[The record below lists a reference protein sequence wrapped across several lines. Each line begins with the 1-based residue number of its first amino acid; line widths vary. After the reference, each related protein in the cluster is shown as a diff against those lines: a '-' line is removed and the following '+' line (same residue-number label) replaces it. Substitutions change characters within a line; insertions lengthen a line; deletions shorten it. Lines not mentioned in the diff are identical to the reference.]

1 MDKNTKQDSNVK
13 EESKVKELM
22 SKVLNKEVIM
32 YLIFGVLTTVVSL
45 AVYYICINTFLNP
58 ENGVQLQVANIISWI
73 AGVLFAYFT
82 NRKYVFESNES
93 NKIREF
99 CKFTG
104 SRIITL
110 LLDMVTMFVGVT
122 CLHGND
128 KIMKLIS
135 QVLVTVGNYIFS
147 KIFVFKK

>member
-1 MDKNTKQDSNVK
+1 MKKEVESSGTKSNK
-13 EESKVKELM
+13 IIELFR
-22 SKVLNKEVIM
+22 KYCTKEVIM

-45 AVYYICINTFLNP
+45 AVYYICINTFLNAD
-58 ENGVQLQVANIISWI
+58 NAVQLQIANIISWI

-82 NRKYVFESNES
+82 NRKYVFESHEN
-93 NKIREF
+93 NKIKEF
-99 CKFTG
+99 TKFTG

-110 LLDMVTMFVGVT
+110 FLDMVIMFVGVT
-122 CLHGND
+122 CMHAND

-135 QVLVTVGNYIFS
+135 QVLVIVGNYIFS

>member
-13 EESKVKELM
+13 EESKIKELM

-110 LLDMVTMFVGVT
+110 LLDMAIMFVGVT

-135 QVLVTVGNYIFS
+135 QVLVIVGNYIFS